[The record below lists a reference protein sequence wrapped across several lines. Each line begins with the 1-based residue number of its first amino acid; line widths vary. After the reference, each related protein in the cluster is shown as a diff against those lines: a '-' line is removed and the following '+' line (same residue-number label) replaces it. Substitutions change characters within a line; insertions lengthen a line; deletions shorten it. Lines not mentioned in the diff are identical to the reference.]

1 MKVDLKQMEQML
13 RSGMK
18 NKEVAEFFNVTPGA
32 ISQHSRKMKNYIVRS
47 MALEKAHEVTAQHSR
62 KMKNYIVRSMALEK
76 AHEVTASHIDVV
88 NQLQLINDSI
98 NHELGKAKEE
108 ADNTKG
114 SSRIPFQRVIIELSA
129 EVRRQLDSQVKIFE
143 LWHDTKVIHE
153 FHEEILNILEEVKPG
168 LRNEIIGRL
177 KQRRAIRS
185 TVKFS

>member
-47 MALEKAHEVTAQHSR
+47 MALEKAHEVTA
-62 KMKNYIVRSMALEK
+62 
-76 AHEVTASHIDVV
+76 SHIDVV

-114 SSRIPFQRVIIELSA
+114 SARIQFQRVIIELSA

-143 LWHDTKVIHE
+143 Y
-153 FHEEILNILEEVKPG
+153 ILEEVKPG
-168 LRNEIIGRL
+168 LRNEIIDRL